1 MLREPVGPSG
11 RLLRFDKRGKARGV
25 ALVGED
31 SKDRPIRHEA
41 RKADA
46 RDSVSRRDSRD
57 KFNTDGAVG
66 QDRFGFVTMLR
77 NC

>member
-46 RDSVSRRDSRD
+46 RDSVMKRDSRD

-66 QDRFGFVTMLR
+66 QDRCGFVTMLR
-77 NC
+77 SY